1 MFDCVFPTRTARF
14 GCALVRQGQ
23 LNLKQKKYAQD
34 MEPIS
39 KNCKCSTCKSY
50 SRSYLHHIVTI
61 ESVACSLLTVHNV
74 QFQLKLMSDIRGA
87 INNQKYPE
95 FVKAFMKE
103 QYRDKEVPQWIVD
116 ALNAVNIKL

>member
-23 LNLKQKKYAQD
+23 LNLKQKKYALD
-34 MEPIS
+34 MDPID
-39 KNCKCSTCKSY
+39 KNCDCSTCQSY

-74 QFQLKLMSDIRGA
+74 AFQLKLMSDIREA
-87 INNQKYPE
+87 IYDQKYPE
-95 FVKAFMKE
+95 FVKDFMAT
-103 QYRDKEVPQWIVD
+103 QFADKDVPQWIID